1 MHDVGLPHDT
11 EASPAPEA
19 TTVARA
25 KCTGVDP
32 LVVVDDDE
40 PVVDVGWSEEE
51 VVGVDEPVPHPARA
65 RVRAEQS
72 SSGSQNAGRTS
83 DHLAVLRGELSRST

>member
-1 MHDVGLPHDT
+1 MHDVALPHDT

-32 LVVVDDDE
+32 LAVVVDE
-40 PVVDVGWSEEE
+40 PVVDVGWLE

-72 SSGSQNAGRTS
+72 SSGNQNAGRTS
-83 DHLAVLRGELSRST
+83 DHLAVLRGELSWST